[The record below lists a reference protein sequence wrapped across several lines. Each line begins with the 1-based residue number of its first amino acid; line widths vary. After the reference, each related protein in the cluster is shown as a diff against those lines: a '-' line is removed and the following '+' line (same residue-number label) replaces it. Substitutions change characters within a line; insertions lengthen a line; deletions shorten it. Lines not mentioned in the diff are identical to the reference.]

1 MIACQVGFGLNSTTK
16 QDLMMLAKK
25 IDFKKKCIIVNNPNL
40 YTMTTLTTIAR
51 IVLAIFL
58 IVLGSNGFFNFL
70 PYPEMSDSANAF
82 MGAINSAKFIFP
94 LIGLIEIVS
103 GILLL
108 AKKAMPFALIMV
120 LPILVNAMIFHVS
133 LNPEG
138 MLFATIC
145 FVCNIFLLYHNRES
159 YKTLY

>member
-51 IVLAIFL
+51 IVSAIFL
-58 IVLGSNGFFNFL
+58 VVLGSNGFFNFL
-70 PYPEMSDSANAF
+70 PYQEMSDSANAF
-82 MGAINSAKFIFP
+82 MGAINSVKFIFP

-108 AKKAMPFALIMV
+108 AKKAIPFVLIMV